1 MTDTP
6 NGPWYG
12 CLPGCAAQV
21 PCGQGRHAV
30 RWEAGALV
38 LPEHPDAEGE
48 LVLAA
53 LGGEKAGC
61 VELAEIWGRHTTDLS
76 VLAIGPRGPADEIAV
91 SWEDVSAAIQASPSF
106 GARPGFRIRPGAAP
120 LPPMRLASPPRAL
133 AAHMAARQRKAQED
147 IERSRRRTT
156 DMLSLL
162 ALGYGFQVRLV
173 GQVAAAYA
181 GRLDELAQRAEA
193 ERGAETHKD
202 AKAER
207 GTEAERGAEAE
218 GEAEAQRD
226 ARAEDEVSLEE
237 EARADGGVRV
247 RPALVA
253 AIAGRMAPVAENW
266 LGIDPDQLVVSL
278 HSGPGWGSAELTGR
292 GEERRLQVS
301 VPAGWLASVWAC
313 GLALV
318 GRHLVVAVDQPGWP
332 EARVLGLRAPGA
344 EPEPL
349 DVHGTLG
356 APGGPPDAPHWEI

>member
-6 NGPWYG
+6 NGPWYD

-21 PCGQGRHAV
+21 PCGAGRHAV

-53 LGGEKAGC
+53 LGGDKAGC

-91 SWEDVSAAIQASPSF
+91 SWEDVTAAIEASPSF
-106 GARPGFRIRPGAAP
+106 GVRPGFRIRPSAAR
-120 LPPMRLASPPRAL
+120 LPPMQLASPPRAL
-133 AAHMAARQRKAQED
+133 AAHMSARHRKAQEEV
-147 IERSRRRTT
+147 ERSRRRTI

-162 ALGYGFQVRLV
+162 ALGYGFQVRLI
-173 GQVAAAYA
+173 GQVAAYA
-181 GRLDELAQRAEA
+181 GRLDE
-193 ERGAETHKD
+193 
-202 AKAER
+202 
-207 GTEAERGAEAE
+207 
-218 GEAEAQRD
+218 
-226 ARAEDEVSLEE
+226 EDG
-237 EARADGGVRV
+237 RADDGVRV

-253 AIAGRMAPVAENW
+253 AIAGRLAPVAENW

-292 GEERRLQVS
+292 GEERRLRVS
-301 VPAGWLASVWAC
+301 VPTGWLASVWAC

-318 GRHLVVAVDQPGWP
+318 GRHLVVGVEQPGWP

-356 APGGPPDAPHWEI
+356 APGGPPDAPHWET